1 MESFIQKGLK
11 VLLVDDDE
19 MIRRVLSEILSNLG
33 LCVVTASGG
42 SEALDLFAGGGIG
55 LTLTD
60 RNMREMDGVELT
72 RRIKQLSRE
81 HPVVMVSG
89 MTEVNN
95 GGSEN
100 LADAFLAKPFSQD
113 QVIQALRAALDNF

>member
-1 MESFIQKGLK
+1 
-11 VLLVDDDE
+11 
-19 MIRRVLSEILSNLG
+19 
-33 LCVVTASGG
+33 
-42 SEALDLFAGGGIG
+42 
-55 LTLTD
+55 
-60 RNMREMDGVELT
+60 MREMDGVELT